1 MFCNNNPIMYVD
13 ENGNVPKWIKTGLDF
28 LTSLFAYSNA
38 KVAATITFTL
48 TGDPVVSAAA
58 GATTFGAINNT
69 VNGIYYN
76 YISDENSELTS
87 SSYQAGYINRWDRL
101 DYVKSQENMPSTY
114 NKIAIMY
121 YSEYNLH
128 MYGWYLTGWAFGKKI
143 PLISK
148 FAERASDAE
157 ITIGELD
164 KRWYVKVGI
173 VILELLGL

>member
-28 LTSLFAYSNA
+28 LTSLFAHSNA
-38 KVAATITFTL
+38 KVAETITFTL

-58 GATTFGAINNT
+58 GAATFGAINNT

-76 YISDENSELTS
+76 YISDGNSELTS

-101 DYVKSQENMPSTY
+101 DYVKSQENMSSTY
-114 NKIAIMY
+114 NKTARMY

-128 MYGWYLTGWAFGKKI
+128 MYGWYLTGWALDKEI
-143 PLISK
+143 PLISEL
-148 FAERASDAE
+148 AESCKEAYV
-157 ITIGELD
+157 IVGEKD
-164 KRWYVKVGI
+164 GRPEVDI
-173 VILELLGL
+173 FSAILRLLGL